1 MRGGT
6 AYVNRNVAFLLMQA
20 PKGRAF
26 PFSRFAV
33 FPFRH
38 VVLQAKRLLRRRALN
53 GWKSLKVKSYY
64 NI

>member
-20 PKGRAF
+20 TKSLR
-26 PFSRFAV
+26 SRFPV

-38 VVLQAKRLLRRRALN
+38 VVCKQSVSFVAEH
-53 GWKSLKVKSYY
+53 
-64 NI
+64 